1 MVSPIVGEAFGQ
13 ERVMR
18 DSARLLEADGHEVFY
33 LGERA
38 SGQLPARTLLVKGL
52 STLNSFTPLSRARQ
66 IENDV
71 LDFAAAAHPDVVH
84 FVEQFDP
91 RILNAVSRRYPAV
104 LTAHTVA
111 PTCPASGRVTVNGA
125 CGAKSGWSCLLGHQ
139 RQSCLSH
146 FKNDFYRAHA
156 IYEYQR
162 KKSATKRL
170 NYVLAN
176 SHYTENLLHYDGFS
190 PANVRFVPNP
200 VFVPAAAKRETSDE
214 PLLVTT
220 SRLHPLKGIGTLL
233 DALSELKG
241 KRWQLWV
248 CGDGPERARL
258 EEKTQR
264 LGLQDRVRFLGQL
277 GYEKAGEIVSKATVL
292 LQPNVGPE
300 TFGLS
305 VAEASS
311 RGIAVLTSN
320 LPALNEIIEDGVN
333 GFLCPPGDSET
344 LRDRLVKVLES
355 RDLQNHFA
363 DNGPR
368 LMRERFSPA
377 AHLEATLAVYREC
390 TDTLARAA

>member
-1 MVSPIVGEAFGQ
+1 MVSPIVGDAFGQ

-18 DSARLLEADGHEVFY
+18 DSARLLEADGHEVFF

-38 SGQLPARTLLVKGL
+38 LGTLPARSLLVPGL
-52 STLNSFTPLSRARQ
+52 SKLNRFTPSANARQ

-91 RILNAVSRRYPAV
+91 RIMNALSRRYPAV

-111 PTCPASGRVTVNGA
+111 PTCPASGRVTTNGA
-125 CGAKSGWSCLLGHQ
+125 CQSKSGWSCLLGHQ
-139 RQSCLSH
+139 QQKCLSH

-162 KKSATKRL
+162 KRAATRRL
-170 NYVLAN
+170 NFILAN
-176 SHYTENLLHYDGFS
+176 SRYTENLLHHDGWS
-190 PANVRFVPNP
+190 KVRFVPNP
-200 VFVPAAAKRETSDE
+200 VFVPNLSKREVE
-214 PLLVTT
+214 AVPLLVTT

-233 DALSELKG
+233 DALSGLKDR
-241 KRWQLWV
+241 RWQLWV
-248 CGDGPERARL
+248 CGEGPERARL
-258 EEKTQR
+258 EEKVQNYD
-264 LGLQDRVRFLGQL
+264 LKDRVRFLGQVA
-277 GYEKAGEIVSKATVL
+277 YEKAGEIVSKATVL

-311 RGIAVLTSN
+311 RGISVLTSN

-333 GFLCPPGDSET
+333 GFLCPPGDSHT

-355 RDLQNHFA
+355 SELQKRFA
-363 DNGPR
+363 ENGPR

-377 AHLEATLAVYREC
+377 SHLEATLAVYREC
-390 TDTLARAA
+390 TDTLLRAA

>member
-18 DSARLLEADGHEVFY
+18 DSARLLEADGHQVFF

-38 SGQLPARTLLVKGL
+38 LGSPPPKTLLVNGL
-52 STLNSFTPLSRARQ
+52 STLNRFTPPAKVRQ

-71 LDFAAAAHPDVVH
+71 LDFAAATQPDVVH
-84 FVEQFDP
+84 FMEQLDP
-91 RILNAVSRRYPAV
+91 RILNAVSNRYPAV

-111 PTCPASGRVTVNGA
+111 PTCPASGRVTATGA
-125 CGAKSGWSCLLGHQ
+125 CQAKSGWSCLVGHKSQ
-139 RQSCLSH
+139 ACLSH

-162 KKSATKRL
+162 KRLATKRL
-170 NYVLAN
+170 NFVLAN
-176 SHYTENLLHYDGFS
+176 SRYTEQLLRHDGWAAS
-190 PANVRFVPNP
+190 RVRFVPNP
-200 VFVPAAAKRETSDE
+200 VFVPREMRRERSQH

-233 DALSELKG
+233 DALAELKDQ
-241 KRWQLWV
+241 RWQLWI
-248 CGDGPERARL
+248 CGDGPERKRL
-258 EEKTQR
+258 EEKSAAYA
-264 LGLQDRVRFLGQL
+264 LNDRVRFLGQVA
-277 GYEKAGEIVSKATVL
+277 YDKAGEIVAKATVL

-311 RGIAVLTSN
+311 RGIPVLTSN
-320 LPALNEIIEDGVN
+320 VPALNEIIVDGVN
-333 GFLCPPGDSET
+333 GFLCPPGDRSM
-344 LRDRLVKVLES
+344 LRERLLRVLQTPG
-355 RDLQNHFA
+355 LQRLFA
-363 DNGPR
+363 ENGPR

-377 AHLEATLAVYREC
+377 AHLEATLSVYRQC
-390 TDTLARAA
+390 TDVLADAA